1 MTLTG
6 TPDARELPLYG
17 SKCLAVREGTVQM
30 VGQPKLP
37 TYTFLAA
44 TAAPGDKSITI
55 AGEVNWAVGDVIAIA
70 SSSFI
75 GASWHVLASECVA
88 GTRGWPCPARDEVL
102 PGTQCWAGMSTRVPL
117 DPTGEQTDEAVI
129 SGISAG
135 SGGNTLLQ
143 LDRVLKWTHLGE
155 VVDVPGDD
163 FGRKVHHSPAL
174 ADCYYV
180 HLLGPL

>member
-1 MTLTG
+1 
-6 TPDARELPLYG
+6 
-17 SKCLAVREGTVQM
+17 
-30 VGQPKLP
+30 
-37 TYTFLAA
+37 
-44 TAAPGDKSITI
+44 
-55 AGEVNWAVGDVIAIA
+55 
-70 SSSFI
+70 
-75 GASWHVLASECVA
+75 
-88 GTRGWPCPARDEVL
+88 
-102 PGTQCWAGMSTRVPL
+102 MSTRVPL

-163 FGRKVHHSPAL
+163 FGRKVHHSPAS
-174 ADCYYV
+174 ADCCYV

>member
-6 TPDARELPLYG
+6 APDARELPLYG

-75 GASWHVLASECVA
+75 GGRSVLANKCMQLGHAASFDRPPGA
-88 GTRGWPCPARDEVL
+88 GLTPP
-102 PGTQCWAGMSTRVPL
+102 
-117 DPTGEQTDEAVI
+117 
-129 SGISAG
+129 
-135 SGGNTLLQ
+135 
-143 LDRVLKWTHLGE
+143 
-155 VVDVPGDD
+155 
-163 FGRKVHHSPAL
+163 
-174 ADCYYV
+174 
-180 HLLGPL
+180 GPLCRLAPQASRRTRP